1 MPDTETMPVP
11 PATAI
16 KQGLEALQGEIGKV
30 QAQLSKQQEVLVL
43 LADVRDTIKEALEVT
58 HNMTK
63 DLLDRM
69 IEVEH
74 QMKQRPSVAETA
86 PWWHDIRGWGWHG
99 AVVGSLV
106 GAIWVYTLWTSPPFR
121 PLALGLDR
129 VLVQS
134 YSSLPKAV
142 QEQVS
147 TVYGQVHLEGPGK
160 RQGRKP

>member
-1 MPDTETMPVP
+1 
-11 PATAI
+11 
-16 KQGLEALQGEIGKV
+16 
-30 QAQLSKQQEVLVL
+30 
-43 LADVRDTIKEALEVT
+43 LEVT

-74 QMKQRPSVAETA
+74 QMKQGQARATPP
-86 PWWHDIRGWGWHG
+86 PWWQDWRGWVWHG

-106 GAIWVYTLWTSPPFR
+106 GAVWGYTLWAALPLK

-129 VLVQS
+129 VLVQT
-134 YSSLPKAV
+134 YPSLPKPV

-160 RQGRKP
+160 RQGKKP